1 MKKMI
6 ANNTLIVD
14 RLIDDISKK
23 SSAFSLDY
31 VDMGLDC
38 TNEGVDEECNGC
50 YEDASHFTE
59 EYKVYIDNLKS
70 YIREIS
76 EAMVEKDNGFFS
88 K

>member
-1 MKKMI
+1 MKKTI

-38 TNEGVDEECNGC
+38 TNESVDEECNGC
-50 YEDASHFTE
+50 YEDA
-59 EYKVYIDNLKS
+59 
-70 YIREIS
+70 
-76 EAMVEKDNGFFS
+76 
-88 K
+88 